1 MKFLLVAVFGIGC
14 ALAAGLW
21 AGRRLIERTA
31 TATAP
36 GVQANARLIGYAS
49 VVLLVP
55 LAAEVITGA
64 RPGLLAHALI
74 GFLLVPPV
82 LVKLGSVGYRF
93 TRYYAGDQR
102 YRQAGP
108 PYPVMRVLGAG
119 LVLITIV
126 LFASGIEL
134 WLFGFRFGDQW
145 ATLHKAAFVLW
156 FLAIT
161 IHVAAYLPRS
171 AELTTADWRARLP
184 GALTRQTLVIAG
196 LALGVGLLLAMLP
209 FKSPFMQLIGGS

>member
-1 MKFLLVAVFGIGC
+1 MKFLVIAIFGIGS

-21 AGRRLIERTA
+21 AGRRLVERTVE
-31 TATAP
+31 AP
-36 GVQANARLIGYAS
+36 GVQGNARLIGYAS
-49 VVLLVP
+49 AVLLIP
-55 LAAEVITGA
+55 LGADVVTGA
-64 RPGLLAHALI
+64 RPGLVAHALI
-74 GFLLVPPV
+74 GFLLVPPL

-93 TRYYAGDQR
+93 TRYYSGDR
-102 YRQAGP
+102 HYRLAGP

-119 LVLITIV
+119 LVLLTVV
-126 LFASGIEL
+126 LFGTGIEL
-134 WLFGFRFGDQW
+134 WLFGFRFGDEW
-145 ATLHKAAFVLW
+145 ATWHKAAFVLW

-171 AELTTADWRARLP
+171 AELTVADWRARLP

-209 FKSPFMQLIGGS
+209 FKSPFIQLIGGS